1 MNRRLLLSVLGLSP
15 LAFLSAKIPMYNPT
29 MEILIKR
36 WKKSEEYSLAV
47 LEAMPAETIEF
58 RPTEEQFS
66 FAQHFL
72 HLGFINVTYFGI
84 LVDSKTYK
92 DFYALMEADFLI
104 QPPDA
109 INVFQPDTLQKRD
122 PTENKEIIRNYL
134 TKTYAYVLSS
144 LAKVKDSDLPLGK
157 EKEKPS
163 YLSGHTNLDLII
175 RGESHTAH
183 HRAQAIAYLR
193 MNGIRPPGYTVNNTF

>member
-1 MNRRLLLSVLGLSP
+1 
-15 LAFLSAKIPMYNPT
+15 MYNPT

-36 WKKSEEYSLAV
+36 WKKSEEYTLAV
-47 LEAMPAETIEF
+47 LESMPAETIEF

-92 DFYALMEADFLI
+92 DFYELMEADFLI
-104 QPPDA
+104 QPPDG
-109 INVFQPDTLQKRD
+109 INVFQPDSLQKRSPD
-122 PTENKEIIRNYL
+122 ENKALVQDYIS
-134 TKTYAYVLSS
+134 KTYAYVLSS
-144 LAKVKDSDLPLGK
+144 LNLVNDTDLPKGL

-163 YLSGHTNLDLII
+163 YLSRHSNLDLII